1 MRIIL
6 ASASPRR
13 LEMLNQCD
21 LSFDVIPA
29 HIDESIMSNE
39 PLMTYVKRMALEK
52 NQVIFNQYP
61 ESCVISADTIVVLD
75 NELYGK
81 PLDESDAFR
90 MLKQLS
96 GRTHQVMTAM
106 VIKSASF
113 IEEVLSITN
122 VSMTSLTDD
131 DILSYINTQ
140 EPMDKAGAYAIQG
153 KAGWM
158 IEKIE
163 GDFYT
168 VVGLPL
174 NQCMSILRK
183 NHVVDLQKRQ

>member
-29 HIDESIMSNE
+29 HIDESIHEHE
-39 PLMTYVKRMALEK
+39 PLKTYVSRMALEK
-52 NQVIFNQYP
+52 NQAIFDQYP
-61 ESCVISADTIVVLD
+61 QSCVISADTIVVLND
-75 NELYGK
+75 ELFGK
-81 PLDESDAFR
+81 PIDDQDAFR
-90 MLKQLS
+90 MLKKLS
-96 GRTHQVMTAM
+96 GQTHQVMTAM
-106 VIKSASF
+106 VIQSLSF
-113 IEEVLSITN
+113 KEEVLSVTN
-122 VSMTSLTDD
+122 VKMTSLSDE
-131 DILSYINTQ
+131 DIFAYIKTQ

-183 NHVVDLQKRQ
+183 NQVVDLQKAQ

>member
-29 HIDESIMSNE
+29 HIDESILKEE
-39 PLMTYVKRMALEK
+39 PFKKYVKRMALEK
-52 NQVIFNQYP
+52 NQAIFNQYP

-81 PLDESDAFR
+81 PVDEDDAFR

-96 GRTHQVMTAM
+96 GKTHQVMTAM

-122 VSMTSLTDD
+122 VSMTTFTEE
-131 DILSYINTQ
+131 DILAYIKTQ
-140 EPMDKAGAYAIQG
+140 EPMDKIGRAS
-153 KAGWM
+153 WR
-158 IEKIE
+158 ER
-163 GDFYT
+163 
-168 VVGLPL
+168 V
-174 NQCMSILRK
+174 
-183 NHVVDLQKRQ
+183 

>member
-29 HIDESIMSNE
+29 HIDESIHEHE
-39 PLMTYVKRMALEK
+39 PLKTYVTRMANEK
-52 NQVIFNQYP
+52 NQVVFNQYP
-61 ESCVISADTIVVLD
+61 HSCVISADTIVVLND
-75 NELYGK
+75 ELFGK
-81 PLDESDAFR
+81 PIDDQDAFR
-90 MLKQLS
+90 MLKKLS
-96 GRTHQVMTAM
+96 GQTHQVMTAM
-106 VIKSASF
+106 VIQSSSF
-113 IEEVLSITN
+113 KEEVLSVTN
-122 VSMTSLTDD
+122 VKMTSLCDE
-131 DILSYINTQ
+131 DILAYINTQ

-183 NHVVDLQKRQ
+183 NQVVDLQKAQ

>member
-29 HIDESIMSNE
+29 HIDESNHEHE
-39 PLMTYVKRMALEK
+39 PLKTYVTRMAFEK
-52 NQVIFNQYP
+52 NQAIFNQYP
-61 ESCVISADTIVVLD
+61 QACVISADTIVVLND
-75 NELYGK
+75 ELFGK
-81 PLDESDAFR
+81 PVNDQDAFR
-90 MLKQLS
+90 ILKKLS
-96 GRTHQVMTAM
+96 GQTHQVMTAM
-106 VIKSASF
+106 VIQSSSF
-113 IEEVLSITN
+113 KEEVLSITN
-122 VSMTSLTDD
+122 VKMTSLSDEE
-131 DILSYINTQ
+131 ILAYIKTQ

-183 NHVVDLQKRQ
+183 NQVVDLQKGQ